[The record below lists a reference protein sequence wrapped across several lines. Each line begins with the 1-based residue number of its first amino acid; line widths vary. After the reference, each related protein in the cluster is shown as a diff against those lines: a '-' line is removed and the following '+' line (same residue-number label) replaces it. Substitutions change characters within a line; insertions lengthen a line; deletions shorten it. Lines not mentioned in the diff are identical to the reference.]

1 MNAKRFAL
9 AVVAVFITMWLLS
22 LLIYDV
28 LFVEQTRSLMA
39 LFRPEAEMTDRF
51 AWIIIGHFAQ
61 TIVFCYIFLQG
72 YENKGVMEGVRFG
85 LLMGLFLA
93 SVDVTWYAALPI
105 EAVTSVVW
113 VISDLVLAIAGGAVL
128 AAVYR
133 PADAA

>member
-1 MNAKRFAL
+1 MNEL
-9 AVVAVFITMWLLS
+9 
-22 LLIYDV
+22 
-28 LFVEQTRSLMA
+28 
-39 LFRPEAEMTDRF
+39 F
-51 AWIIIGHFAQ
+51 AWAIIGHLVQ

-93 SVDVTWYAALPI
+93 SVDVTWYPALPI
-105 EAVTSVVW
+105 EAITSAVW
-113 VISDLVLAIAGGAVL
+113 VISDLVLSIAGGAVL